1 MIHADDG
8 DTQSDFVGDH
18 PRLACRSELVGLE
31 LTSIDVV
38 RVDFNEALP
47 LLGQVIFFKDRRYG
61 TDWHAGATVN
71 ALRGVDV
78 ELLDIIE
85 TWAAVIIALALFRM
99 NTIHRASVYTGRVFD
114 TDARFGDN
122 ICHFLTSVLRLN
134 TVLSKERV
142 HQDKEPIDLAE
153 GSGGTE
159 HSSLILSFFS
169 TDRWPRKP
177 SSEEHVHGIAYLG
190 VSGR

>member
-1 MIHADDG
+1 MVHFDSRENAISCELLEPVLRDAD
-8 DTQSDFVGDH
+8 SELAL
-18 PRLACRSELVGLE
+18 RLACRSELIGQE

-85 TWAAVIIALALFRM
+85 TWAAVILGIALFRM
-99 NTIHRASVYTGRVFD
+99 NTLPRASVYTGRVFG

-122 ICHFLTSVLRLN
+122 ICHFLPPFSGFSLVSFQQPFLGRLRFAA
-134 TVLSKERV
+134 
-142 HQDKEPIDLAE
+142 P
-153 GSGGTE
+153 
-159 HSSLILSFFS
+159 
-169 TDRWPRKP
+169 P
-177 SSEEHVHGIAYLG
+177 
-190 VSGR
+190 